1 LIAKGPEARVD
12 EERLATSTEL
22 PKERKRSAE
31 AAL

>member
-1 LIAKGPEARVD
+1 MAKGPEDLVA
-12 EERLATSTEL
+12 EEKLATSTEL